1 MSRYKNELEEIF
13 AREDAFRQKI
23 WKPLILAGVVA
34 TTVFALSVSFAGN
47 IIAGGA
53 DTSVVEILKV
63 DQEDIDQAKQDRDE
77 AEAQAAEALCPASSQ
92 HLTKPMKSRRP
103 STSSSAHS
111 LKLHLKPR
119 LRHWMTISRQKR
131 TLKPSSSSSPSAS
144 QRCSN
149 TRTSQLSRCCSNQ
162 IT

>member
-13 AREDAFRQKI
+13 AREDAFRHKI

-77 AEAQAAEALCPASSQ
+77 AEAQAAEAAAMVS
-92 HLTKPMKSRRP
+92 
-103 STSSSAHS
+103 S
-111 LKLHLKPR
+111 LK
-119 LRHWMTISRQKR
+119 SQK
-131 TLKPSSSSSPSAS
+131 SS
-144 QRCSN
+144 
-149 TRTSQLSRCCSNQ
+149 LSGELAALNEANEEQKAQYELIC
-162 IT
+162 